1 LNWQRIVTIYVLVQ
15 FSEIFGVSM
24 IYAYLPLALEHAG
37 VPLASIASL
46 SGLTIAG
53 IFIVGA
59 PQVPIW
65 LAIAELR
72 SRRLVIVRSGLIAL
86 IALIAFAFARE
97 AWQLI
102 GATLALGFWLGNTGV
117 MLATIREV
125 SPEHARTRS
134 IALFSAAAPMGFALG
149 PLLAGALIDGFGLS
163 LAAPI
168 MVAALLNAALI
179 VANIVAIPDVRP
191 DHPPTGGVLEV
202 ARRGL
207 AEVFADRTIRAGYL
221 VLGLAIAGERMLRPV
236 FPLRIAEVVI
246 GPTIT
251 GIAEPLAAPGVA
263 GAVGLL
269 TGLSALGGAIAA
281 PILATRLVPRIG
293 VPRVMAVG
301 LIAAAVAAGAMIAVS
316 TALSLALSN
325 TLLAAASALLQAM
338 VFTWLAN
345 AVPEQRRTAALS
357 LSLFPLYAGAVIGPL
372 ISSAVALA
380 GTPQSGD
387 ELGLTPVFVGSALL
401 LTIGLIAVRRLP
413 AAERSALV
421 CVHEAGRDRSRRHQ
435 LCRPRSDADS

>member
-1 LNWQRIVTIYVLVQ
+1 IYVLVQ
-15 FSEIFGVSM
+15 FAEIFGVAM
-24 IYAYLPLALEHAG
+24 IYAYLPLALEGTG
-37 VPLASIASL
+37 VPLRDIATL
-46 SGLTIAG
+46 SGAATAG

-59 PQVPIW
+59 PQAPIW

-86 IALIAFAFARE
+86 VALVAFALAQE

-134 IALFSAAAPMGFALG
+134 IALFSAAAPIGFALG
-149 PLLAGALIDGFGLS
+149 PLLAGAMIDGLGLP

-191 DHPPTGGVLEV
+191 LHLPTGGVLDV

-207 AEVFADRTIRAGYL
+207 REVFTDRTIRAGYL

-246 GPTIT
+246 GPSIT

-269 TGLSALGGAIAA
+269 TGLSALGGAAIA
-281 PILATRLVPRIG
+281 PLVATRLVPRIG
-293 VPRVMAVG
+293 IPRVMAVG
-301 LIAAAVAAGAMIAVS
+301 FVGAASAAAAMIVVS
-316 TALSLALSN
+316 TTLGLALAN

-345 AVPEQRRTAALS
+345 AVTERQRTAALS
-357 LSLFPLYAGAVIGPL
+357 LSLFPLYAGAVVGPL
-372 ISSAVALA
+372 VSSAAALTGA
-380 GTPQSGD
+380 PRPGD
-387 ELGLTPVFVGSALL
+387 LLALTPVFIGSVTLLAL
-401 LTIGLIAVRRLP
+401 GAVAVRRLP
-413 AAERSALV
+413 TEGDSA
-421 CVHEAGRDRSRRHQ
+421 R
-435 LCRPRSDADS
+435 

>member
-1 LNWQRIVTIYVLVQ
+1 
-15 FSEIFGVSM
+15 VSG
-24 IYAYLPLALEHAG
+24 AA
-37 VPLASIASL
+37 
-46 SGLTIAG
+46 TAG

-86 IALIAFAFARE
+86 VALIAFALAQE

-149 PLLAGALIDGFGLS
+149 PLLAGAMIDGLGLS

-191 DHPPTGGVLEV
+191 LHPPTGGVLEV

-207 AEVFADRTIRAGYL
+207 REVFADRTIRAGYL

-246 GPTIT
+246 GPSIT

-269 TGLSALGGAIAA
+269 TGLSALGGAALA
-281 PILATRLVPRIG
+281 PLVATHLAPRIG

-301 LIAAAVAAGAMIAVS
+301 FVGAASAAAAMIAVS
-316 TALSLALSN
+316 TALGLALAN

-345 AVPEQRRTAALS
+345 AVTERRRTAALS
-357 LSLFPLYAGAVIGPL
+357 LSLFPLYAGAVVGPL
-372 ISSAVALA
+372 VSSAAALTGA
-380 GTPQSGD
+380 PRPGD
-387 ELGLTPVFVGSALL
+387 LLALTPVFLGSVTL
-401 LTIGLIAVRRLP
+401 LTLGIVAVRRLP
-413 AAERSALV
+413 TEVESA
-421 CVHEAGRDRSRRHQ
+421 R
-435 LCRPRSDADS
+435 

>member
-1 LNWQRIVTIYVLVQ
+1 
-15 FSEIFGVSM
+15 M
-24 IYAYLPLALEHAG
+24 
-37 VPLASIASL
+37 
-46 SGLTIAG
+46 SGAATAG

-86 IALIAFAFARE
+86 VALIAFALAEE

-149 PLLAGALIDGFGLS
+149 PLLAGAMIDGLGLS

-168 MVAALLNAALI
+168 MVAALLNAVLI

-191 DHPPTGGVLEV
+191 LHPPTGGVLDV

-207 AEVFADRTIRAGYL
+207 REVFADRTIRAGYL

-246 GPTIT
+246 GPSIT

-269 TGLSALGGAIAA
+269 TGLSALGGAAIA
-281 PILATRLVPRIG
+281 PLVATHLVPRIG

-301 LIAAAVAAGAMIAVS
+301 FVGAASAAAAMIVVS
-316 TALSLALSN
+316 TALGLALAN

-345 AVPEQRRTAALS
+345 SITERRRTAALS
-357 LSLFPLYAGAVIGPL
+357 LSLFPLYAGAVVGPL
-372 ISSAVALA
+372 VSSAAALTGA
-380 GTPQSGD
+380 PRPGD
-387 ELGLTPVFVGSALL
+387 LLALTPVFLGSVTLL
-401 LTIGLIAVRRLP
+401 VLGIVAVRRLP
-413 AAERSALV
+413 TEGESA
-421 CVHEAGRDRSRRHQ
+421 R
-435 LCRPRSDADS
+435 

>member
-1 LNWQRIVTIYVLVQ
+1 MSRAGALPWQRIVTIYVLVQ
-15 FSEIFGVSM
+15 FAEIFGVSM
-24 IYAYLPLALEHAG
+24 IYAYLPLALERTG
-37 VPLASIASL
+37 VPLVSIASL
-46 SGLTIAG
+46 SGLTTAG
-53 IFIVGA
+53 IFIIGA

-86 IALIAFAFARE
+86 VALIAFAVAHE

-125 SPEHARTRS
+125 APEQARTRS

-149 PLLAGALIDGFGLS
+149 PLLAGAMIDGLGLT

-168 MVAALLNAALI
+168 LVAALLNAVLI

-191 DHPPTGGVLEV
+191 NLPPTGGVLEV

-207 AEVFADRTIRAGYL
+207 ADVFADRTIRAGYL

-246 GPTIT
+246 GPSIT

-269 TGLSALGGAIAA
+269 AGLSALGGALVA
-281 PILATRLVPRIG
+281 PIIATRLVPRIG
-293 VPRVMAVG
+293 IPRVMAVG
-301 LIAAAVAAGAMIAVS
+301 FISAASAAGTMILVS
-316 TALSLALSN
+316 TALGLALAN
-325 TLLAAASALLQAM
+325 TLLAAAAALLQAM
-338 VFTWLAN
+338 VFSWLAN
-345 AVPEQRRTAALS
+345 SVTERRRTAALS

-380 GTPQSGD
+380 GTRRPGD
-387 ELGLTPVFVGSALL
+387 ELALTPVFLGSALL
-401 LTIGLIAVRRLP
+401 LVLGIAAVRRLP
-413 AAERSALV
+413 TGEPSA
-421 CVHEAGRDRSRRHQ
+421 R
-435 LCRPRSDADS
+435 

>member
-1 LNWQRIVTIYVLVQ
+1 MLVQ
-15 FSEIFGVSM
+15 FAEIFGVAM
-24 IYAYLPLALEHAG
+24 IYAYLPLALEGAG
-37 VPLASIASL
+37 VPLRDIATV
-46 SGLTIAG
+46 SGAATAG

-86 IALIAFAFARE
+86 VALIAFAFAQE

-125 SPEHARTRS
+125 SPERARTRS

-149 PLLAGALIDGFGLS
+149 PLLAGAMIDGLGLS

-168 MVAALLNAALI
+168 MVAALLNAILI

-191 DHPPTGGVLEV
+191 HHPPTGGILAV
-202 ARRGL
+202 AWQGL
-207 AEVFADRTIRAGYL
+207 REVFADPRIRAGYL
-221 VLGLAIAGERMLRPV
+221 VLGLAIAGERMLRLV

-246 GPTIT
+246 GPSLT

-281 PILATRLVPRIG
+281 PLLATRLVPRIG
-293 VPRVMAVG
+293 VPRVMTVG
-301 LIAAAVAAGAMIAVS
+301 FVAAAVAAGAMIVVS
-316 TALSLALSN
+316 TTLGLALAN
-325 TLLAAASALLQAM
+325 TLIAAAAALLQAM
-338 VFTWLAN
+338 VFTWLADS
-345 AVPEQRRTAALS
+345 VTERRRTAALS
-357 LSLFPLYAGAVIGPL
+357 LSLFPLYAGAVVGPL
-372 ISSAVALA
+372 ISSAAA
-380 GTPQSGD
+380 TIGTPRPGD
-387 ELGLTPVFVGSALL
+387 ELALTPIFLGAVLL
-401 LTIGLIAVRRLP
+401 LALGIAAVRRLP
-413 AAERSALV
+413 TEEPSA
-421 CVHEAGRDRSRRHQ
+421 R
-435 LCRPRSDADS
+435 

>member
-1 LNWQRIVTIYVLVQ
+1 VSLTVALPWQRIVTIYVLVQ
-15 FSEIFGVSM
+15 FAEIFGVAM
-24 IYAYLPLALEHAG
+24 IYAYLPLALEGAG
-37 VPLASIASL
+37 VPLRDIATV
-46 SGLTIAG
+46 SGAATAG

-72 SRRLVIVRSGLIAL
+72 SRRLVVVRSGLIAL
-86 IALIAFAFARE
+86 AALIAFAFARE

-149 PLLAGALIDGFGLS
+149 PLLAGAMIDGLGLS

-168 MVAALLNAALI
+168 MIAAILNAALI

-191 DHPPTGGVLEV
+191 HNPPTGGVLEV

-207 AEVFADRTIRAGYL
+207 REVFADHRIRAGYL

-246 GPTIT
+246 GPSIL

-269 TGLSALGGAIAA
+269 TGLSALGGAAAA
-281 PILATRLVPRIG
+281 PLLASRLVPRFGI
-293 VPRVMAVG
+293 PRVMAGGFV
-301 LIAAAVAAGAMIAVS
+301 AAAVAASAMIVVG
-316 TALSLALSN
+316 TALGLALAN
-325 TLLAAASALLQAM
+325 TLLAAAAALLQAM

-345 AVPEQRRTAALS
+345 SVSENLRTAALS
-357 LSLFPLYAGAVIGPL
+357 LSLFPLYAGAVVGPL
-372 ISSAVALA
+372 ISSAAAAA
-380 GTPQSGD
+380 GTSRPGD
-387 ELGLTPVFVGSALL
+387 ELALTPVFFGSVLL
-401 LTIGLIAVRRLP
+401 LTLGVVAVRRLP
-413 AAERSALV
+413 PGEPSER
-421 CVHEAGRDRSRRHQ
+421 
-435 LCRPRSDADS
+435 

>member
-1 LNWQRIVTIYVLVQ
+1 MSRTSALPWQRIVTIYVLVQ
-15 FSEIFGVSM
+15 FAEIFGVAM
-24 IYAYLPLALEHAG
+24 IYAYLPLALEGAG
-37 VPLASIASL
+37 VPLRDIATL
-46 SGLTIAG
+46 SGATTAG
-53 IFIVGA
+53 IFLVGA

-86 IALIAFAFARE
+86 VALIAFAFAQE

-125 SPEHARTRS
+125 APERARTRS
-134 IALFSAAAPMGFALG
+134 IAVFSSAAPMGFALG
-149 PLLAGALIDGFGLS
+149 PLLAGAMIDGLGLS

-191 DHPPTGGVLEV
+191 DHPPTGRVLEV

-207 AEVFADRTIRAGYL
+207 REVFTDRRIRAGYL

-246 GPTIT
+246 GPAVT
-251 GIAEPLAAPGVA
+251 GIADPLAAPGVS
-263 GAVGLL
+263 GAVGIL
-269 TGLSALGGAIAA
+269 TGLSALGGAAIAPLIA
-281 PILATRLVPRIG
+281 TVLAPRIG
-293 VPRVMAVG
+293 ISRVMAIGFVSAAS
-301 LIAAAVAAGAMIAVS
+301 AAAAMIFVG
-316 TALSLALSN
+316 TALGLALAN
-325 TLLAAASALLQAM
+325 TLLAAAASLLQAM
-338 VFTWLAN
+338 VYAWLAN
-345 AVPEQRRTAALS
+345 SVVKHRRSAALS

-372 ISSAVALA
+372 ITSVAARA
-380 GTPQSGD
+380 GVPRPGD
-387 ELGLTPVFVGSALL
+387 ELALTPVFVGSVLL
-401 LTIGLIAVRRLP
+401 LALGLVAVRRLP
-413 AAERSALV
+413 PPSPNER
-421 CVHEAGRDRSRRHQ
+421 
-435 LCRPRSDADS
+435 

>member
-1 LNWQRIVTIYVLVQ
+1 VTIYVLVQ

-24 IYAYLPLALEHAG
+24 IYAYLPLALEHTG
-37 VPLASIASL
+37 VPLSSIASL

-86 IALIAFAFARE
+86 VALIAFALAQE

-149 PLLAGALIDGFGLS
+149 PLLAGAMIDGLGLS

-191 DHPPTGGVLEV
+191 HYPPTGGVLEV

-207 AEVFADRTIRAGYL
+207 REVFADPRIRAGYM
-221 VLGLAIAGERMLRPV
+221 VLGFAIAGERMLRPV

-246 GPTIT
+246 GPSIR

-263 GAVGLL
+263 GTVGLL
-269 TGLSALGGAIAA
+269 TGLSALGGALAA
-281 PILATRLVPRIG
+281 PLLATRLVPRIG
-293 VPRVMAVG
+293 APRVMAVG
-301 LIAAAVAAGAMIAVS
+301 FVAAAVAAGAMIVVS
-316 TALSLALSN
+316 TTFGLALSN

-345 AVPEQRRTAALS
+345 AVTERRRTAALS
-357 LSLFPLYAGAVIGPL
+357 LSLFPLYAGSVVGPL
-372 ISSAVALA
+372 ISSAVALT
-380 GTPQSGD
+380 GTPRVGD
-387 ELGLTPVFVGSALL
+387 DLALTPVFLGSVLL
-401 LTIGLIAVRRLP
+401 LTLGILAVRRLP
-413 AAERSALV
+413 AGERGA
-421 CVHEAGRDRSRRHQ
+421 R
-435 LCRPRSDADS
+435 

>member
-1 LNWQRIVTIYVLVQ
+1 MLVQ
-15 FSEIFGVSM
+15 FAEIFGVSM
-24 IYAYLPLALEHAG
+24 IYAYLPLALEGAG
-37 VPLASIASL
+37 VPLRDIATV
-46 SGLTIAG
+46 SGAATAG

-86 IALIAFAFARE
+86 VALIAFAFAQE

-149 PLLAGALIDGFGLS
+149 PLLAGAMIDGLGLS

-168 MVAALLNAALI
+168 MVAALLNAVLI

-191 DHPPTGGVLEV
+191 HYPPTGGILAV
-202 ARRGL
+202 AWRGL
-207 AEVFADRTIRAGYL
+207 REVFSDPRIRAGYL
-221 VLGLAIAGERMLRPV
+221 VLGLAIAGERMLRLV

-246 GPTIT
+246 GPSIT
-251 GIAEPLAAPGVA
+251 GLAEPLAAPGVA

-269 TGLSALGGAIAA
+269 TGLSALGGAVAA
-281 PILATRLVPRIG
+281 PLLATRLVPRIG
-293 VPRVMAVG
+293 VPRVMTVG
-301 LIAAAVAAGAMIAVS
+301 FVAAAVAAGAMIVVS
-316 TALSLALSN
+316 TTLGLALAN
-325 TLLAAASALLQAM
+325 TLIAAAAALLQAM
-338 VFTWLAN
+338 VFTWLADS
-345 AVPEQRRTAALS
+345 VTERRRTAALS
-357 LSLFPLYAGAVIGPL
+357 LSLFPLYAGAVVGPL
-372 ISSAVALA
+372 ISSAAA
-380 GTPQSGD
+380 TIGTPRPGD
-387 ELGLTPVFVGSALL
+387 ELALTPIFLGSVLL
-401 LTIGLIAVRRLP
+401 LTLGIAAVRRLP
-413 AAERSALV
+413 TEEPSA
-421 CVHEAGRDRSRRHQ
+421 R
-435 LCRPRSDADS
+435 

>member
-1 LNWQRIVTIYVLVQ
+1 MPRTAALNWQRVVTIYVLVQ
-15 FSEIFGVSM
+15 FAEIFGVAM
-24 IYAYLPLALEHAG
+24 IYAYLPLALEGTG
-37 VPLASIASL
+37 VPLRDIATL
-46 SGLTIAG
+46 SGAATAG

-86 IALIAFAFARE
+86 VALVAFALAQE

-134 IALFSAAAPMGFALG
+134 IALFSAAAPIGFALG
-149 PLLAGALIDGFGLS
+149 PLLAGAMIDGLGLP

-168 MVAALLNAALI
+168 MVAALLNGALI

-191 DHPPTGGVLEV
+191 LHLPTGGVLDV

-207 AEVFADRTIRAGYL
+207 REVFTDRTIRAGYL

-246 GPTIT
+246 GPSIT

-269 TGLSALGGAIAA
+269 TGLSALGGAAIA
-281 PILATRLVPRIG
+281 PLVATRLVPRIG
-293 VPRVMAVG
+293 IPRVMGVG
-301 LIAAAVAAGAMIAVS
+301 FVGAASAAAAMIVVS
-316 TALSLALSN
+316 TALGLALAN

-345 AVPEQRRTAALS
+345 AVTERQRTVALS
-357 LSLFPLYAGAVIGPL
+357 LSLFPLYAGAVVGPL
-372 ISSAVALA
+372 VSSAAALTGA
-380 GTPQSGD
+380 PRPGD
-387 ELGLTPVFVGSALL
+387 LLALTPVFIGSVTLLAL
-401 LTIGLIAVRRLP
+401 GAVAVRHLP
-413 AAERSALV
+413 TEGDSA
-421 CVHEAGRDRSRRHQ
+421 R
-435 LCRPRSDADS
+435 

>member
-1 LNWQRIVTIYVLVQ
+1 VSRAGALPWQRIVTIYVLVQ
-15 FSEIFGVSM
+15 FAEIFGVSM
-24 IYAYLPLALEHAG
+24 IYAYLPLALERTG
-37 VPLASIASL
+37 VPLVSIASL
-46 SGLTIAG
+46 SGLTTAG
-53 IFIVGA
+53 IFIIGA

-86 IALIAFAFARE
+86 VALIAFAVAHE

-125 SPEHARTRS
+125 APEQARTRS

-149 PLLAGALIDGFGLS
+149 PLLAGAMIDGLGLT

-168 MVAALLNAALI
+168 LVAALLNAVLI

-191 DHPPTGGVLEV
+191 NLPPTGGVLEV

-207 AEVFADRTIRAGYL
+207 ADVFADRTIRAGYL

-246 GPTIT
+246 GPSIT

-269 TGLSALGGAIAA
+269 AGLSALGGALVA
-281 PILATRLVPRIG
+281 PIIATRLVPRIG
-293 VPRVMAVG
+293 IPRVMAVG
-301 LIAAAVAAGAMIAVS
+301 FISAASAAGTMILVS
-316 TALSLALSN
+316 TALGLALAN
-325 TLLAAASALLQAM
+325 TLLAAAAALLQAM
-338 VFTWLAN
+338 VFSWLAN
-345 AVPEQRRTAALS
+345 SVTERRRTAALS

-380 GTPQSGD
+380 GTRRPGD
-387 ELGLTPVFVGSALL
+387 ELALTPVFLGSALL
-401 LTIGLIAVRRLP
+401 LVLGIAAVRRLP
-413 AAERSALV
+413 TGEPSA
-421 CVHEAGRDRSRRHQ
+421 R
-435 LCRPRSDADS
+435 

>member
-1 LNWQRIVTIYVLVQ
+1 MLVQ
-15 FSEIFGVSM
+15 FAEIFGVAM
-24 IYAYLPLALEHAG
+24 IYAYLPLALEGAG
-37 VPLASIASL
+37 VPLRDIATV
-46 SGLTIAG
+46 SGAATAG

-86 IALIAFAFARE
+86 VALIAFAFAQE

-149 PLLAGALIDGFGLS
+149 PLLAGAMIDGLGLS

-168 MVAALLNAALI
+168 IVAALLNAVLI

-191 DHPPTGGVLEV
+191 HYPPTGGILAV
-202 ARRGL
+202 AWRGL
-207 AEVFADRTIRAGYL
+207 REVFSDPRIRAGYL
-221 VLGLAIAGERMLRPV
+221 VLGLAIAGERMLRLV

-246 GPTIT
+246 GPSIT
-251 GIAEPLAAPGVA
+251 GLTEPLAAPGVA

-269 TGLSALGGAIAA
+269 TGLSALGGAVAA
-281 PILATRLVPRIG
+281 PLLATRLVPRIG
-293 VPRVMAVG
+293 VPRVMTVG
-301 LIAAAVAAGAMIAVS
+301 FVAAAVAAGAMIVVS
-316 TALSLALSN
+316 TILGLALAN
-325 TLLAAASALLQAM
+325 TLIAAAAALLQAM
-338 VFTWLAN
+338 VFTWLADS
-345 AVPEQRRTAALS
+345 VTEHRRTAALS
-357 LSLFPLYAGAVIGPL
+357 LSLFPLYAGAVVGPL
-372 ISSAVALA
+372 ISSAAA
-380 GTPQSGD
+380 TIGTPRPGD
-387 ELGLTPVFVGSALL
+387 ELALTPIFLGSVLL
-401 LTIGLIAVRRLP
+401 LALGVAAVRRLP
-413 AAERSALV
+413 TGEPSA
-421 CVHEAGRDRSRRHQ
+421 R
-435 LCRPRSDADS
+435 

>member
-1 LNWQRIVTIYVLVQ
+1 MLVQ

-65 LAIAELR
+65 LAIAELQ

-86 IALIAFAFARE
+86 VALIAFALAQE

-125 SPEHARTRS
+125 SPERARTRS

-149 PLLAGALIDGFGLS
+149 PLLAGAMIDGLGLS

-191 DHPPTGGVLEV
+191 HYPPTGGVLEV

-207 AEVFADRTIRAGYL
+207 REVFADRRIRAGYI

-246 GPTIT
+246 GPSIT

-269 TGLSALGGAIAA
+269 SGLSALGGAIAA
-281 PILATRLVPRIG
+281 PLLATRLVPRIG
-293 VPRVMAVG
+293 IPRVMAVG
-301 LIAAAVAAGAMIAVS
+301 FVAAAVAAGAMILVS
-316 TALSLALSN
+316 TALGLALSN

-345 AVPEQRRTAALS
+345 SVSERRRTAALS
-357 LSLFPLYAGAVIGPL
+357 LSLFPLYAGAVVGPL
-372 ISSAVALA
+372 ISSAIALT
-380 GTPQSGD
+380 GTPRSGD
-387 ELGLTPVFVGSALL
+387 ELALTPVFLGSVALL
-401 LTIGLIAVRRLP
+401 ALGIVAVRRLP
-413 AAERSALV
+413 AGER
-421 CVHEAGRDRSRRHQ
+421 
-435 LCRPRSDADS
+435 DAR

>member
-1 LNWQRIVTIYVLVQ
+1 MPRGTALNWQRIVTIYVLVQ
-15 FSEIFGVSM
+15 FAEIFGVAM
-24 IYAYLPLALEHAG
+24 IYAYLPLALEGAG
-37 VPLASIASL
+37 VPLRDIATL
-46 SGLTIAG
+46 SGAATAG

-72 SRRLVIVRSGLIAL
+72 SRRLVVVRSGLIAL
-86 IALIAFAFARE
+86 VALVAFALAQE

-149 PLLAGALIDGFGLS
+149 PLLAGAMIDGLGLP

-168 MVAALLNAALI
+168 LVAAVLNAALI

-191 DHPPTGGVLEV
+191 HQPPTGGILDV

-207 AEVFADRTIRAGYL
+207 MEVFTDRTVRAGYV

-246 GPTIT
+246 GPSIT
-251 GIAEPLAAPGVA
+251 GMAEPLAAPGVA

-269 TGLSALGGAIAA
+269 TGFSALGGAAAA
-281 PILATRLVPRIG
+281 PLIATCLVPRIG
-293 VPRVMAVG
+293 VTRVMAVG
-301 LIAAAVAAGAMIAVS
+301 FVGAASAAAAMIAVS
-316 TALSLALSN
+316 TALGLAIAN
-325 TLLAAASALLQAM
+325 TLLAATSALLQAM

-345 AVPEQRRTAALS
+345 TVVEHRRTAALS
-357 LSLFPLYAGAVIGPL
+357 LSLFPLYAGAVVGPL
-372 ISSAVALA
+372 VSSAAALV
-380 GTPQSGD
+380 GVPRPGD
-387 ELGLTPVFVGSALL
+387 LLALTPVFLGSVALL
-401 LTIGLIAVRRLP
+401 TLGIVAVRRLT
-413 AAERSALV
+413 AEWESA
-421 CVHEAGRDRSRRHQ
+421 R
-435 LCRPRSDADS
+435 

>member
-1 LNWQRIVTIYVLVQ
+1 MPRNTTLNWQRIVTIYVLVQ

-191 DHPPTGGVLEV
+191 DYPPTGGVLEV

-301 LIAAAVAAGAMIAVS
+301 LFAAAVAAGAMIAVS

-413 AAERSALV
+413 AAVRSA
-421 CVHEAGRDRSRRHQ
+421 R
-435 LCRPRSDADS
+435 

>member
-1 LNWQRIVTIYVLVQ
+1 VSRTGALPWQRIVTIYVLVQ
-15 FSEIFGVSM
+15 FAEIFGVAM
-24 IYAYLPLALEHAG
+24 IYAYLPLALEGAG
-37 VPLASIASL
+37 VPLRDIATV
-46 SGLTIAG
+46 SGAATAG

-86 IALIAFAFARE
+86 AALIAFAFAQE

-149 PLLAGALIDGFGLS
+149 PLLAGAMIDGLGLS

-179 VANIVAIPDVRP
+179 LANIVAIPDVRP
-191 DHPPTGGVLEV
+191 HHPPTGSVLEV

-207 AEVFADRTIRAGYL
+207 REVFADHRIRAGYL

-246 GPTIT
+246 GPSIT
-251 GIAEPLAAPGVA
+251 GILEPLAAPGVA

-281 PILATRLVPRIG
+281 PLLATRLVPRIG
-293 VPRVMAVG
+293 IPRVMGVG
-301 LIAAAVAAGAMIAVS
+301 FVAAAVAASAMIVVS
-316 TALSLALSN
+316 TALGLALAN
-325 TLLAAASALLQAM
+325 TLLAAAAALLQAM

-345 AVPEQRRTAALS
+345 SVSDRLRTAALS
-357 LSLFPLYAGAVIGPL
+357 LSLFPLYAGAVVGPL
-372 ISSAVALA
+372 VSSAAAVI
-380 GTPQSGD
+380 GTSRPGD
-387 ELGLTPVFVGSALL
+387 ELALTPVFLGSVLL
-401 LTIGLIAVRRLP
+401 LALGVVAVRRLP
-413 AAERSALV
+413 PGV
-421 CVHEAGRDRSRRHQ
+421 
-435 LCRPRSDADS
+435 PRAR

>member
-1 LNWQRIVTIYVLVQ
+1 MPRNTTLNWQRIVTIYVLVQ

-301 LIAAAVAAGAMIAVS
+301 LFAAAVAAGAMIAVS

-413 AAERSALV
+413 AAVRSA
-421 CVHEAGRDRSRRHQ
+421 R
-435 LCRPRSDADS
+435 

>member
-1 LNWQRIVTIYVLVQ
+1 VSREGALPWQRIVTIYVLVQ
-15 FSEIFGVSM
+15 FAEIFGVAM
-24 IYAYLPLALEHAG
+24 IYAYLPLALEGAG
-37 VPLASIASL
+37 VPLRDIATV
-46 SGLTIAG
+46 SGAATAG

-86 IALIAFAFARE
+86 AALFAFAFAQE
-97 AWQLI
+97 AWHLI

-149 PLLAGALIDGFGLS
+149 PLLAGAMIDGLGLS

-168 MVAALLNAALI
+168 LVAALLNAALI
-179 VANIVAIPDVRP
+179 VANIVVIPDVRP
-191 DHPPTGGVLEV
+191 HHPPTGSVLEV

-207 AEVFADRTIRAGYL
+207 SEVFADHRIRAGYL
-221 VLGLAIAGERMLRPV
+221 VLGLAIAGERMLRLV

-246 GPTIT
+246 GPSIT

-281 PILATRLVPRIG
+281 PLVATRLVPRIG
-293 VPRVMAVG
+293 IPRVMGVG
-301 LIAAAVAAGAMIAVS
+301 FVAAAIAAGAMIVVS
-316 TALSLALSN
+316 SALGLALAN
-325 TLLAAASALLQAM
+325 TLLAAAAALLQAM
-338 VFTWLAN
+338 VFTWLADS
-345 AVPEQRRTAALS
+345 VSERRRTAALS
-357 LSLFPLYAGAVIGPL
+357 LSLFPLYAGAVVGPL
-372 ISSAVALA
+372 ISSAAA
-380 GTPQSGD
+380 TIGTSRPGD
-387 ELGLTPVFVGSALL
+387 ELALTPAFLGSVLL
-401 LTIGLIAVRRLP
+401 LALGVVAVRRLP
-413 AAERSALV
+413 PGVPSA
-421 CVHEAGRDRSRRHQ
+421 R
-435 LCRPRSDADS
+435 

>member
-1 LNWQRIVTIYVLVQ
+1 MTIYVLVQ

-86 IALIAFAFARE
+86 VALIAFALAEE

-149 PLLAGALIDGFGLS
+149 PLLAGAMIDGLGLS

-191 DHPPTGGVLEV
+191 HYPPTGGVLEV

-207 AEVFADRTIRAGYL
+207 REVFADRRIRAGYL

-246 GPTIT
+246 GPSIT

-269 TGLSALGGAIAA
+269 SGLSALGGAIAA
-281 PILATRLVPRIG
+281 PLFATRLVPRIG
-293 VPRVMAVG
+293 VPRVMALGFV
-301 LIAAAVAAGAMIAVS
+301 AAAVAAGAMIVVS
-316 TALSLALSN
+316 TAFGLALSN

-345 AVPEQRRTAALS
+345 SVTERRRTAALS
-357 LSLFPLYAGAVIGPL
+357 LSLFPLYAGAVVGPL
-372 ISSAVALA
+372 ISSAVALT
-380 GTPQSGD
+380 GTPRVGD
-387 ELGLTPVFVGSALL
+387 ALALTPVFLGSVLL
-401 LTIGLIAVRRLP
+401 LTLGILAVRRLP
-413 AAERSALV
+413 TGDHGAR
-421 CVHEAGRDRSRRHQ
+421 
-435 LCRPRSDADS
+435 

>member
-1 LNWQRIVTIYVLVQ
+1 MLVQ

-301 LIAAAVAAGAMIAVS
+301 LIAAAVAAGVMIAVS

-380 GTPQSGD
+380 GTPQPGD
-387 ELGLTPVFVGSALL
+387 ELGLTPVFVGSVLL

-413 AAERSALV
+413 AAERSA
-421 CVHEAGRDRSRRHQ
+421 R
-435 LCRPRSDADS
+435 